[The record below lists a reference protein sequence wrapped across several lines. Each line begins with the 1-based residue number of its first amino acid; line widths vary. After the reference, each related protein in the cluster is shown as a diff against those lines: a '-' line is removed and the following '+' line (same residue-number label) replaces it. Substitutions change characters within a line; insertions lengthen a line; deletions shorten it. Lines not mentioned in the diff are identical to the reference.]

1 MSSPNTVR
9 LTTIAA
15 SLLLGACAWALPFN
29 APMDIQASGGQTEAG
44 AIAVN
49 GSAHNTTSDLA
60 TTNLVSLGGDPFTIA
75 IDDQNALNQDTG
87 SIDWRDRGNAA
98 ATPLARLAED
108 FLKNNNGIIRVT
120 LGQLPTG
127 LYRATSYHID
137 PVNSQSEDIRIL
149 VDDARVGGYID
160 TGVTGDASYP
170 GHPSN
175 ANAPGVGGLT
185 TAIVQSKARTFTFHA
200 NGTDPVRILFD
211 ASAAAI
217 DDEAPLDGLHVV
229 RTDVDNQLRDY
240 AFIDIGP
247 NGQRVEPG
255 YTAVTSTGP
264 VTVHDTQHHS
274 SFTVAL
280 SPVDWRDRG
289 NGSSDDLIA
298 LGEDFVK
305 RNDGDI
311 TVTLRG
317 LRAGTFLVS
326 SFHVDPDFDQCPAI
340 EVYVTDDVGTDVLQ
354 STLGNADIGVGGVGG
369 LITDEVLFTS
379 NVFQI
384 VSNGTDDVILR
395 FNGTGNDLEV
405 PLNGLAFQLVTPEPG
420 TVTLLALGGLG
431 ALLRR
436 RRSRRA

>member
-1 MSSPNTVR
+1 VG
-9 LTTIAA
+9 
-15 SLLLGACAWALPFN
+15 LGKLEGL
-29 APMDIQASGGQTEAG
+29 I
-44 AIAVN
+44 V
-49 GSAHNTTSDLA
+49 SAHGLDVQMRA
-60 TTNLVSLGGDPFTIA
+60 PPGAV
-75 IDDQNALNQDTG
+75 
-87 SIDWRDRGNAA
+87 
-98 ATPLARLAED
+98 ARL
-108 FLKNNNGIIRVT
+108 LNGRDETVE
-120 LGQLPTG
+120 TG
-127 LYRATSYHID
+127 A
-137 PVNSQSEDIRIL
+137 
-149 VDDARVGGYID
+149 
-160 TGVTGDASYP
+160 
-170 GHPSN
+170 
-175 ANAPGVGGLT
+175 GGL
-185 TAIVQSKARTFTFHA
+185 
-200 NGTDPVRILFD
+200 
-211 ASAAAI
+211 
-217 DDEAPLDGLHVV
+217 AP
-229 RTDVDNQLRDY
+229 
-240 AFIDIGP
+240 
-247 NGQRVEPG
+247 
-255 YTAVTSTGP
+255 
-264 VTVHDTQHHS
+264 
-274 SFTVAL
+274 
-280 SPVDWRDRG
+280 
-289 NGSSDDLIA
+289 
-298 LGEDFVK
+298 VK